1 MVNSLQIL
9 QTEPPV
15 CQLHHGPGHAG
26 RVEQGQ
32 NDLDPGPYDAGP
44 GIAANLPKNGG
55 GGEPRAGANSKINL
69 RRDSRPFVLT
79 HERSGIQQ
87 LQRPS
92 GGAPEA
98 PLPEDAGTQALS
110 EALRSSFFIIQ
121 IIMVG
126 LVLVFFGS
134 GFFTVKEQNKA
145 IILRLGRP
153 VGKGEAALLGPGPH
167 FAWPRPIDEVVLI
180 PFKSSQRADST
191 VGWYLSAEDRAKGAP
206 DPQPEPSLD
215 PATISYALTADTN
228 IIHLAASARYRITDP
243 IKFHFDFDDAA
254 MFVTNDL
261 NNALL
266 YTASHFTVDDVL
278 TAQPTAFKEAVEA
291 RMRELVEKQDLGIT
305 VDGVDPQ
312 TSPPLTLL
320 NDFHRVVQA
329 SAEGANQINQAE
341 IRAARCWATPGAKRK
356 SASRRPRPPARAGS
370 A

>member
-1 MVNSLQIL
+1 MNEAESNEL
-9 QTEPPV
+9 
-15 CQLHHGPGHAG
+15 
-26 RVEQGQ
+26 
-32 NDLDPGPYDAGP
+32 
-44 GIAANLPKNGG
+44 K
-55 GGEPRAGANSKINL
+55 
-69 RRDSRPFVLT
+69 RPA
-79 HERSGIQQ
+79 
-87 LQRPS
+87 

-191 VGWYLSAEDRAKGAP
+191 VGWYLSAEDRARGAP
-206 DPQPEPSLD
+206 DPQPQPSLD

-243 IKFHFDFDDAA
+243 IKFHFDFADAA
-254 MFVTNDL
+254 TFVTNDL

-266 YTASHFTVDDVL
+266 YTASHFTVDDAL
-278 TAQPTAFKEAVEA
+278 SAQPTAFKEAVEA

-320 NDFHRVVQA
+320 NDFHKVVQA
-329 SAEGANQINQAE
+329 ISQGATEIIKANDHRTQVLGEARSEKEKRIKTADAARSRMVGLIGAEATNFSRLLADYERDPQLVQRLLQAE
-341 IRAARCWATPGAKRK
+341 TFKKVWANAQLTEVLPSLDGRQLRIHLSGPATPVVT
-356 SASRRPRPPARAGS
+356 STNQPSP
-370 A
+370 